1 MAYSSNNQLIVQPIK
16 IDCKLLL
23 NPQLINSVIMK
34 QLKLFDVASWVL
46 PVTKEPCLDLT

>member
-34 QLKLFDVASWVL
+34 TIEAIRCS
-46 PVTKEPCLDLT
+46 